1 MFLKKTFDKRMKKYL
16 LKEYQKN
23 LSNFESNF
31 VQVESSPPFFS
42 YKNPAFFKIII
53 F

>member
-31 VQVESSPPFFS
+31 VKVESSPPFFS
-42 YKNPAFFKIII
+42 YKNPASFKIII